1 MNKVKNLAETALYG
15 RDVGGTD
22 FILNGKRIKTSEQ
35 MRAALKRPTL
45 NFTQVASGGFDVRLK
60 DVPINKVSFEENVL
74 AAGNWKLN
82 VPKATVRAKY
92 PSLTTCAG
100 GGRTIFQALGDPSDV
115 EMLAASRRHED
126 RHKDDFSGY
135 FFILYWWDT
144 ELDKAAAGGGSLSTS
159 FHGRTKAEAA
169 AALFNAMGGTPDE
182 IADQLFDA
190 LVESVNAYHS
200 TPEGG
205 PVVCDSDSAN
215 ADESCS
221 TSSVKCLNPS

>member
-22 FILNGKRIKTSEQ
+22 FILNGKRIKTS
-35 MRAALKRPTL
+35 
-45 NFTQVASGGFDVRLK
+45 D
-60 DVPINKVSFEENVL
+60 
-74 AAGNWKLN
+74 
-82 VPKATVRAKY
+82 
-92 PSLTTCAG
+92 
-100 GGRTIFQALGDPSDV
+100 
-115 EMLAASRRHED
+115 
-126 RHKDDFSGY
+126 
-135 FFILYWWDT
+135 
-144 ELDKAAAGGGSLSTS
+144 S

-169 AALFNAMGGTPDE
+169 GALFNAMGGTPDE